1 MSSGWCRN
9 IKEQR
14 EEGEQFRHWVLRA
27 DEEDL
32 Q

>member
-1 MSSGWCRN
+1 VQKY
-9 IKEQR
+9 KEQR

-27 DEEDL
+27 PEEEL